1 MRNMMWQE
9 CLTGC
14 CLKKKQ
20 KTKTWIV
27 SVILTHFI
35 KKRNGK
41 GKKSNTFWTT
51 VGTNLGDIVSL
62 HSMQTHEQKK
72 H

>member
-14 CLKKKQ
+14 CLKKK
-20 KTKTWIV
+20 KTWIV

-35 KKRNGK
+35 KKINGK
-41 GKKSNTFWTT
+41 GKNP
-51 VGTNLGDIVSL
+51 
-62 HSMQTHEQKK
+62 THFGPLWAPI
-72 H
+72 